1 MPTAPAL
8 HLSKL
13 NRAEQDVF
21 LLQHV
26 PHRLCAASTWLKLPH
41 KWVMPKEPALPN
53 NHFHVWCTGRSVDE
67 GRYAAM
73 RWLTEFVGVKMA
85 WVGRRGVRPKVP
97 KDRPDQMVTIR
108 RFNGGRFFPLGTRH
122 SALLARIWKGCTQAS
137 VHPTRDTN
145 HPDVSEGTLA
155 KGLTLILDHLDAH
168 LYRPNH
174 LHLWNVLR
182 TQEQRSNIRR
192 LNRRTWVH
200 RYKAELA
207 KLPPA

>member
-1 MPTAPAL
+1 MQASAPRP
-8 HLSKL
+8 SKL
-13 NRAEQDVF
+13 KSAEQDVF
-21 LLQHV
+21 LLQHI
-26 PHRLCAASTWLKLPH
+26 PHRLCAVSTWLKLPG
-41 KWVMPKEPALPN
+41 KWVMPQEPFLPN
-53 NHFHVWCTGRSVDE
+53 NHFYVWCIGRSVDE

-85 WVGRRGVRPKVP
+85 WKGRRGVRPKP
-97 KDRPDQMVTIR
+97 TDKPHQMVTIQ

-145 HPDVSEGTLA
+145 HPDVSEQTLA
-155 KGLTLILDHLDAH
+155 KGLELIVNHLEAH
-168 LYRPNH
+168 LYRPND
-174 LHLWNVLR
+174 LYLWNVLR

-192 LNRRTWVH
+192 QNPRNWIR

-207 KLPPA
+207 KLPPV

>member
-1 MPTAPAL
+1 MPSAPTPR
-8 HLSKL
+8 LSKL

-21 LLQHV
+21 LLQHI

-41 KWVMPKEPALPN
+41 RWIMPKEPDLPK

-97 KDRPDQMVTIR
+97 KDHPDQMVTIR

-122 SALLARIWKGCTQAS
+122 SLPASGKVAPKPVSIRPATPITRTSAR
-137 VHPTRDTN
+137 
-145 HPDVSEGTLA
+145 
-155 KGLTLILDHLDAH
+155 GLWP
-168 LYRPNH
+168 RG
-174 LHLWNVLR
+174 
-182 TQEQRSNIRR
+182 
-192 LNRRTWVH
+192 
-200 RYKAELA
+200 
-207 KLPPA
+207 